1 MMTSR
6 PEMQVGMVVTGSD
19 GKSVGKVKEVR
30 DSDFLLDRKLA
41 RDLYVPFDA
50 VSHVDAGQVMLSLQ
64 AEDVLYQRW
73 TSPPLF
79 GGSQRGR

>member
-1 MMTSR
+1 MVAAMMTSR
-6 PEMQVGMVVTGSD
+6 PEMQVGMAVMGSD
-19 GKSVGKVKEVR
+19 SKPVGKVKEVR

-50 VSHVDAGQVMLSLQ
+50 VSSVDAGQVVLSLK

-73 TSPPLF
+73 LSPPLF
-79 GGSQRGR
+79 GR